1 MIDSLALNGQT
12 MSIRDVASISRD
24 KRKVLLSDTAIE
36 QIKQSQKYIEDIVK
50 TKKIVYG
57 ITTGFGALRTKII
70 VDQTERL
77 QENLII
83 SHSAGMGDM
92 LPKDVIRAS
101 IALRINTLA
110 KGYSGAQLENI
121 EKLTAIL
128 NLNLL
133 PVLLEKGSVGASGDL
148 APLAHMLLAL
158 MGKGEKNMILPSGEI
173 VDANEAL
180 KKYNIEP
187 AILKSKEGLAFTN
200 GTNVMCGQAAL
211 LVFDALYLLEIAEI
225 TTAMAVEAIKGITAA
240 FDERIHLARP
250 YPGQIESAKII
261 RSLLEGSKIAKE
273 QQVIFPFINKCPSEY
288 CDSTNYFCTKCNK
301 KIETE
306 GLGWKGRQLNVC
318 PHCKEEIG
326 TVKCSQCKRDIIT
339 SIDDVQNDYSI
350 RCAPQVHGSSR
361 DALMYV
367 SKQISIEL
375 NSAVDN
381 PLVFSCKNNS
391 EEFDVISGGNFHGE
405 PIAMSVDFLAIAL
418 AEVGNITERRIAKLL
433 DVNHNHGLPSF
444 LIENSGINNGLMIS
458 QYAAAAMA
466 SENKMYASPGVVDS
480 IPTCNNSEDHVSMG
494 PVSTL
499 SATKLLE
506 NVYRIEAISL
516 LVMAQAIELRLKMEG
531 LTVDALGVGTR
542 KVMKCLYDKGFK
554 LITDDSEEALYLRE
568 QKFLEIIKDPTFVET
583 IYKECKIE
591 PKWYDLIK

>member
-1 MIDSLALNGQT
+1 MLDSLALNGQT
-12 MSIRDVASISRD
+12 MTIRNVVNISRE
-24 KRKVLLSDTAIE
+24 KKKVFLSDAAIE
-36 QIKQSQKYIEDIVK
+36 QITQSQEYIEDVVK
-50 TKKIVYG
+50 RKEIVYG
-57 ITTGFGALRTKII
+57 ITTGFGALRTKVI

-121 EKLTAIL
+121 EKLMSLL
-128 NLNLL
+128 NYDLL

-158 MGKGEKNMILPSGEI
+158 MAKGKNNMILPSGEI
-173 VDANEAL
+173 VDAKIAL
-180 KKYNIEP
+180 EKYNIEP
-187 AILKSKEGLAFTN
+187 AVLKSKEGLAFTN
-200 GTNVMCGQAAL
+200 GTNVICGQAAL
-211 LVFDALYLLEIAEI
+211 LVNDAFYLLEIAEI

-261 RSLLEGSKIAKE
+261 RSLLDGSEIAKE
-273 QQVIFPFINKCPSEY
+273 KQVIFPFINKCPSEN
-288 CDSTNYFCTKCNK
+288 CESTNYICTECLKV
-301 KIETE
+301 IETE
-306 GLGWKGRQLNVC
+306 GLGWKGRQLNIC
-318 PHCKEEIG
+318 PNCKKEID
-326 TVKCSQCKRDIIT
+326 VIKCFQCKRDIIT

-367 SKQISIEL
+367 AKQISIEL

-381 PLVFSCKNNS
+381 PLVFSCKENPTK
-391 EEFDVISGGNFHGE
+391 FDVVSGGNFHGE
-405 PIAMSVDFLAIAL
+405 PIAMAIDFLAIAL

-444 LIENSGINNGLMIS
+444 LIENSGLNNGLMIS

-466 SENKMYASPGVVDS
+466 SENKIYASPGVVDS

-499 SATKLLE
+499 SATMLLE

-531 LTVDALGVGTR
+531 LTADSLGKGTK
-542 KVMKCLYDKGFK
+542 KVMKYLYEKGFK
-554 LITDDSEEALYLRE
+554 LISDDSEEALYLRE
-568 QKFLEIIKDPTFVET
+568 QRFLEIIKDPKFVET

-591 PKWYDLIK
+591 PKWYKVL